1 MQLRWRATHFPP
13 SPPEQNDGVCL
24 HGEATVGRVLLNDH
38 GPTSGVWMWSMTA
51 CAPGV
56 DARSFEASGRLPT
69 KQEAKAAV
77 EQAYARFVAAHPNA
91 REHWQKHCAE
101 LKARMERFQASRG
114 SSWP

>member
-1 MQLRWRATHFPP
+1 MDVVH
-13 SPPEQNDGVCL
+13 DGM
-24 HGEATVGRVLLNDH
+24 R
-38 GPTSGVWMWSMTA
+38 
-51 CAPGV
+51 PGV